1 MVRVQE
7 GHCLKV
13 SVPTF
18 LQNETCGLA
27 RHHDQL
33 KAGECM
39 DQSMV
44 GFPLRFSHSPI
55 LGLRSQKSSVSAWN
69 GMEGN
74 RNEIS

>member
-1 MVRVQE
+1 MVVRVQE

-18 LQNETCGLA
+18 LQNETRGLA

-39 DQSMV
+39 KQSMV
-44 GFPLRFSHSPI
+44 GFPLRLTFSNP
-55 LGLRSQKSSVSAWN
+55 GTKVTKVSAWN
-69 GMEGN
+69 GKEGN